1 MIIPKKQMQN
11 IVDELE
17 ETTQK
22 KINIMDET
30 GCIIASS
37 DQNRIGT
44 YHSGAQKVINQN
56 LEELVICEQ
65 DQYKGAKN
73 GINLPIIIKGEI
85 VGVVGIT
92 GKKEEV
98 QVLGK
103 IIQKMTQILI
113 MDRYQSNQKKNMEA
127 MRNSFIFSWLFASE
141 DSDETEE
148 SVKMRGQL
156 LGIDVNLSR
165 IVAVCGVTKNN
176 QEPKER
182 GTDEEQKLI
191 ERVISE
197 IKRCIKGDTAHLIA
211 QIGNKVII
219 FFHSSGMEEVLK
231 LVGQIITN
239 VEKQYD
245 CKAYCGVGTEG
256 TNRLEIRRSYREADT
271 AYNLA
276 VRIKN
281 ESIKIYS
288 DVDIELLL
296 ENIPRHDRELFI
308 KRVFRNCEENEVDE
322 WMDLLRCYTE
332 NNGSIT
338 RSAEALFIH
347 KNTLQYR
354 LSKLK
359 EVTGYDPRNIK
370 EAIPLYISMLI
381 RELDHNI

>member
-1 MIIPKKQMQN
+1 MIIPRKQMQN

-37 DQNRIGT
+37 DRNRIGT
-44 YHSGAQKVINQN
+44 YHSGAQQVISQK

-73 GINLPIIIKGEI
+73 GINLPIIIEDEI
-85 VGVVGIT
+85 AGVVGIT
-92 GKKEEV
+92 GEKEEV
-98 QVLGK
+98 QILGK

-127 MRNSFIFSWLFASE
+127 MRNSFIFSWLFDSE
-141 DSDETEE
+141 DNGETEE

-156 LGIDVNLSR
+156 LGIDVNLNR
-165 IVAVCGVTKNN
+165 IVAVCGVIRNN
-176 QEPKER
+176 QEGREMV
-182 GTDEEQKLI
+182 TDEEQQLV
-191 ERVISE
+191 ERVIAE
-197 IKRCIKGDTAHLIA
+197 VKRCLQGDAAHLIT
-211 QIGNKVII
+211 QIGTKVII
-219 FFHSSGMEEVLK
+219 FFHSSNSSEVLK
-231 LVGQIITN
+231 MICRIIGN

-256 TNRLEIRRSYREADT
+256 KNRMEIRRSYREADT

-276 VRIKN
+276 VRLKN

-288 DVDIELLL
+288 DVDVELLL

-308 KRVFRNCEENEVDE
+308 KRIFRNCEEREIDE

-338 RSAEALFIH
+338 KSAEALFIH

-354 LSKLK
+354 ISKLK

-370 EAIPLYISMLI
+370 EAMPLYISMLI
-381 RELDHNI
+381 RELDQNI